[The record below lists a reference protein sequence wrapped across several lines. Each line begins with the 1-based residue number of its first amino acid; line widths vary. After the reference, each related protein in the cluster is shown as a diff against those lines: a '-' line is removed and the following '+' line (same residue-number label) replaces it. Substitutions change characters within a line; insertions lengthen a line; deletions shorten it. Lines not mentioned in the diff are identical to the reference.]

1 MDICLDCSHSDILRQ
16 RTHDV
21 EVKKYCIT
29 LLEKFGSFRHTRH
42 TLKEL
47 DAEARAEV
55 AKLGGNPLMAA
66 VLDEL
71 LNWKRRTDQKN
82 PEQ

>member
-1 MDICLDCSHSDILRQ
+1 
-16 RTHDV
+16 V

-29 LLEKFGSFRHTRH
+29 LLEKFGSFSHTRH
-42 TLKEL
+42 TLEEL

-55 AKLGGNPLMAA
+55 ARLGGNPLLAA

-71 LNWKRRTDQKN
+71 LNWKRTTDQKN

>member
-1 MDICLDCSHSDILRQ
+1 
-16 RTHDV
+16 V

-29 LLEKFGSFRHTRH
+29 LLEKFGSFSHTRH
-42 TLKEL
+42 TLEEL
-47 DAEARAEV
+47 DAEARVEV
-55 AKLGGNPLMAA
+55 ARLGGNPLLEA

-71 LNWKRRTDQKN
+71 LTWKRSTDQKN

>member
-1 MDICLDCSHSDILRQ
+1 
-16 RTHDV
+16 V

-29 LLEKFGSFRHTRH
+29 LLEKFGSFTHTRH
-42 TLKEL
+42 TLEEL

-55 AKLGGNPLMAA
+55 ARLGGNPLLEA

-71 LNWKRRTDQKN
+71 LSWKR
-82 PEQ
+82 